1 MSLSWHVR
9 NPLTGGDSWD
19 VSDSTVVSSI
29 LPGGTNY
36 EKFSGWLDKVAFFL
50 NSLKTKDGTK
60 IPVLF
65 RPWHEHT
72 GNWFWWGANQCS
84 STNYKQLWR
93 MTAEQLAVKGVNN
106 VLYVYSSSSGLKD
119 SCQYLERYPG
129 DDLIDVLGYDAYQ
142 GDSLSFINDMKS
154 SLDVVS
160 EVGKNIIRL
169 SQLQRWAM
177 KVFLMLSGGQKLF
190 FHLLKIIHCHMF
202 WFGVMLE
209 KGRPIIMLLIL
220 DKFQQQIL

>member
-1 MSLSWHVR
+1 
-9 NPLTGGDSWD
+9 
-19 VSDSTVVSSI
+19 
-29 LPGGTNY
+29 
-36 EKFSGWLDKVAFFL
+36 
-50 NSLKTKDGTK
+50 
-60 IPVLF
+60 
-65 RPWHEHT
+65 
-72 GNWFWWGANQCS
+72 
-84 STNYKQLWR
+84 